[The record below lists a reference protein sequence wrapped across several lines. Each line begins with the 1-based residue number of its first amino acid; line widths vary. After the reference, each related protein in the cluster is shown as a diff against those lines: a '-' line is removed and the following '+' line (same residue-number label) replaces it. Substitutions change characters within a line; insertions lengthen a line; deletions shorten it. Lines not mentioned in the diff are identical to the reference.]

1 MNSIR
6 YWVAAVSREHTMRGV
21 AGSFMQ
27 VCHGKQAPLK
37 RMKKGDYLL
46 VYSSK
51 ITMEGNEKCQAFT
64 AIGKVMDDDVYQFQ
78 MTENFK
84 PFRRNID
91 FMQCQESSII
101 PLINDL
107 EFIPNKKSWGYPF
120 RFGFLEINEKD
131 FNLISSK
138 MFQNETLF
146 ANSIKPINTNEQIN
160 RQHI

>member
-1 MNSIR
+1 MIR
-6 YWVAAVSREHTMRGV
+6 YWVAAVSKEHAMRGV

-37 RMKKGDYLL
+37 RMKKGDYML

-64 AIGKVMDDDVYQFQ
+64 AVGQVNDEEVYQVE
-78 MTENFK
+78 MSENFK

-91 FMQCQESSII
+91 FIKSKECAIL

-107 EFIPNKKSWGYPF
+107 YFISNKKMWGYPF
-120 RFGFLEINEKD
+120 RFGFFEINEHD
-131 FNLISSK
+131 FNLI
-138 MFQNETLF
+138 T
-146 ANSIKPINTNEQIN
+146 ANMTQQCLN
-160 RQHI
+160 

>member
-1 MNSIR
+1 MSTR
-6 YWVAAVSREHTMRGV
+6 KYWVATISKEHTQRG
-21 AGSFMQ
+21 ASGNFIQ

-37 RMKKGDYLL
+37 RMKKGDFLL

-64 AIGKVMDDDVYQFQ
+64 AVGQVSDDDVYQFE

-84 PFRRNID
+84 PFRRNIQ
-91 FMQCQESSII
+91 FLKCQESSII

-120 RFGFLEINEKD
+120 RFGFFEINEND
-131 FNLISSK
+131 FNFITSK
-138 MFQNETLF
+138 MLLNE
-146 ANSIKPINTNEQIN
+146 ID
-160 RQHI
+160 RQHV

>member
-1 MNSIR
+1 MTTTKF
-6 YWVAAVSREHTMRGV
+6 WVAAVSKEHTMRGV
-21 AGSFMQ
+21 ASSFMQ

-37 RMKKGDYLL
+37 RMKKGDYLV

-64 AIGKVMDDDVYQFQ
+64 AIGRVKDDDVYQFQ
-78 MTENFK
+78 MTEDFK

-91 FMQCQESSII
+91 FLECQESSII

-131 FNLISSK
+131 FNLITSK
-138 MFQNETLF
+138 MLQNETKLT
-146 ANSIKPINTNEQIN
+146 NSNKLINTNE
-160 RQHI
+160 

>member
-1 MNSIR
+1 MSSVK
-6 YWVAAVSREHTMRGV
+6 YWIATISKEHTQRGV
-21 AGSFMQ
+21 NGGFIQ

-37 RMKKGDYLL
+37 RMKKGDYLI

-51 ITMEGNEKCQAFT
+51 ISMEGNEKCQTFT
-64 AIGKVMDDDVYQFQ
+64 AIGKVKDDEVYQFQ

-91 FMQCQESSII
+91 FIECSESSII

-120 RFGFLEINEKD
+120 RFGFFEIKEND
-131 FNLISSK
+131 FNLIASK
-138 MFQNETLF
+138 ILQNE
-146 ANSIKPINTNEQIN
+146 NV
-160 RQHI
+160 